1 MATATATR
9 KALPLAGLKKDR
21 RDGIVGGLN
30 ASLGSLVD
38 LALSSKQAHWNV
50 RGPNFQ
56 GLHAMFD
63 EIAADVREYAD
74 DVAER
79 VRALGGISRGTLDDV
94 KAATSL
100 PKFPATSTDW
110 QELVKAMHLRLVTV
124 SEDIRSRADGMDDD
138 MVTQDLY
145 IEVMAGLDKWAWMV
159 ESHLG

>member
-9 KALPLAGLKKDR
+9 TALPLADIKKAR
-21 RDGIVGGLN
+21 RDEITGGLN
-30 ASLGSLVD
+30 ASLGSLID
-38 LALSSKQAHWNV
+38 LALGSKQAHWNV

-56 GLHAMFD
+56 GLHTLFD
-63 EIAADVREYAD
+63 EIAAGVREYSD
-74 DVAER
+74 EVAER
-79 VRALGGISRGTLDDV
+79 VRALGGTSRGTLEDV
-94 KAATSL
+94 KTATSL

-110 QELVKAMHLRLVTV
+110 QELTKVMHARLVAV
-124 SEDIRSRADGMDDD
+124 SEEIRSRADGMDDD